1 MDPVLDPR
9 AARERLVRRRRAHNQ
24 SMAVVAQ
31 RQQIIQGLSM
41 TDEQGDPQAG
51 EKLLPLVYNELR
63 KLAAQK
69 MAQEAPGHT
78 LQATGLVHEAYLR
91 LVDGDC
97 ARQWNSRGH
106 FFAAAAEAMRRILIE
121 HAREKMTQKRGGD
134 WQRLPLDEV
143 DPPAGTPPEDLLAL
157 DEALER
163 LTRLDATAAQL
174 VKVRYFAGLSIEEAA
189 AALHLATSTAYRH
202 WTFAR
207 AWLHSQ
213 LGAGPADS
221 AG

>member
-1 MDPVLDPR
+1 MNEVT
-9 AARERLVRRRRAHNQ
+9 H
-24 SMAVVAQ
+24 
-31 RQQIIQGLSM
+31 ILSAM
-41 TDEQGDPQAG
+41 EQGDPHAAEQ
-51 EKLLPLVYNELR
+51 LLPLVYDELR

-91 LVDGDC
+91 LVDVEQV
-97 ARQWNSRGH
+97 RQWNSRGH
-106 FFAAAAEAMRRILIE
+106 FFAAAAEAMRRILID
-121 HAREKMTQKRGGD
+121 HAREKLALKRGGD
-134 WQRLPLDEV
+134 WQRVPLAEV

-157 DEALER
+157 NEALEQ
-163 LTRLDATAAQL
+163 LTHLDPTAGQL
-174 VKVRYFAGLSIEEAA
+174 VKLRYFAGLSVEQAA
-189 AALHLATSTAYRH
+189 ATLNLATATAYRH

-213 LGAGPADS
+213 VGGTPPDS